1 MVTEVIETYTAQ
13 YDDPISFD
21 AGVAVQVLHGD
32 SEFRGWFWCRAP
44 SGKEGWVHQSFL
56 DDAAGTTKSTQ
67 AYSARELSVSGGE
80 RGCVLRWV
88 PFSRSLKR
96 LRICTIIH
104 EKRNYW
110 RNRRI

>member
-1 MVTEVIETYTAQ
+1 MVTEVIAAYTAQ

-80 RGCVLRWV
+80 RGLIIQ
-88 PFSRSLKR
+88 SLDGGVRIR
-96 LRICTIIH
+96 LDSGMEGWLPQSHVRTSIA
-104 EKRNYW
+104 R
-110 RNRRI
+110 

>member
-21 AGVAVQVLHGD
+21 AGVAVQVPQATLSFEAGQVLCA
-32 SEFRGWFWCRAP
+32 FGQR
-44 SGKEGWVHQSFL
+44 GWVHQSFL